1 MAAQNEAIQAFHAGT
16 NSIFRQ
22 WTALELAVHNQWG
35 GHNSEEKANAMINE
49 VLELFGGSQ
58 KIYKDVRQ
66 SQGGNMECM
75 QSNVTHIAMNYS
87 VTFVFLFFCLHLNSI
102 IS

>member
-1 MAAQNEAIQAFHAGT
+1 MAAQNEAIQAFQEGT

-35 GHNSEEKANAMINE
+35 GPNSSEKANAMITE

-58 KIYKDVRQ
+58 KIYKDV
-66 SQGGNMECM
+66 S
-75 QSNVTHIAMNYS
+75 HINDHQY
-87 VTFVFLFFCLHLNSI
+87 VF
-102 IS
+102 

>member
-1 MAAQNEAIQAFHAGT
+1 MAEQNEAIRAFQEGT

-35 GHNSEEKANAMINE
+35 GPNSSDKANDMINE
-49 VLELFGGSQ
+49 VLELFGGAQ

-66 SQGGNMECM
+66 VMFGFLVAVEL
-75 QSNVTHIAMNYS
+75 
-87 VTFVFLFFCLHLNSI
+87 TFI
-102 IS
+102 